1 MRMIENRVCKIIVE
15 SIISSWLLLVLLLML
30 LITMIISMISN
41 SNSNTNKTTTTTKNN
56 ITTKTNNTS
65 KITTTTNTTIKI
77 SNMIKISNTTRINI
91 MITTKMPINMR
102 MNFKNGRERMDKE
115 SSSSMMIT
123 TTITKTTITALETTT
138 TTTIRTIMI
147 IITIKTIT
155 IISRKKTKEL
165 VNKISSLTKKSLAHF
180 IKIMMRILNQSL
192 RIMKFWLL
200 SITME
205 ASRIRI
211 SQISS
216 IFTLVDMANPA
227 PLSKAVINSKMFKI
241 NSMDIITH
249 SRLKRKTTPIL
260 TFSTLEVHKKPKMT
274 NVCQTS
280 VRQKII
286 ERV

>member
-77 SNMIKISNTTRINI
+77 SNTTRINI
-91 MITTKMPINMR
+91 MITTKMPIIMR

-192 RIMKFWLL
+192 RIMKFWLS

-205 ASRIRI
+205 ASRIRF

-227 PLSKAVINSKMFKI
+227 PLSRAVINSKMFKI

>member
-1 MRMIENRVCKIIVE
+1 
-15 SIISSWLLLVLLLML
+15 
-30 LITMIISMISN
+30 
-41 SNSNTNKTTTTTKNN
+41 
-56 ITTKTNNTS
+56 
-65 KITTTTNTTIKI
+65 
-77 SNMIKISNTTRINI
+77 
-91 MITTKMPINMR
+91 MPINMR

-211 SQISS
+211 RISQISS

-280 VRQKII
+280 VR
-286 ERV
+286 